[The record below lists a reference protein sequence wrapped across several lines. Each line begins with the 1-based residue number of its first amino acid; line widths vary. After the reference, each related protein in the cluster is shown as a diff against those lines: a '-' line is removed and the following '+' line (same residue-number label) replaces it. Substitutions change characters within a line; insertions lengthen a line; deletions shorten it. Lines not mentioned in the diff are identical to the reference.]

1 MIEAQEEKEF
11 SEFIEKKEKELIEL
25 QKEGLVDKNGDT
37 TMMGLVAE
45 YKKYYDLE
53 KSLKS
58 EMEQARE
65 VKDNL
70 EQTLYEAMNFEGV
83 QNLKT
88 DKGMFY
94 LRDDKYASIKPEAQE
109 VFFEWLRESGFGDLI
124 RPTIHGKT
132 LTSWVNEM
140 TSGKELEEDDELS
153 RFVNVFTKHRVG
165 VRK

>member
-1 MIEAQEEKEF
+1 MTETQAQVNYD
-11 SEFIEKKEKELIEL
+11 
-25 QKEGLVDKNGDT
+25 QARPMMDLVS
-37 TMMGLVAE
+37 E
-45 YKKYYDLE
+45 YKKYHDTINN
-53 KSLKS
+53 LK
-58 EMEQARE
+58 EELRVAQE
-65 VKDNL
+65 IKDNL

-88 DKGMFY
+88 DKGLFY